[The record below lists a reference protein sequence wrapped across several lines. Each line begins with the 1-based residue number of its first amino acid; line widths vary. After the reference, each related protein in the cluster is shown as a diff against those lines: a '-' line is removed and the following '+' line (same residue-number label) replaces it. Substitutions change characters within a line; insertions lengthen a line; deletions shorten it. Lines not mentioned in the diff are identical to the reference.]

1 VHRSKPISKIKKI
14 PRKKERNKKPEK
26 NEMSA
31 EFTWSAGHQRSS
43 QRLRHVSNIN
53 GIRKRRDEKKERKMA
68 D

>member
-53 GIRKRRDEKKERKMA
+53 GIRKRRDEKK
-68 D
+68 DG

>member
-1 VHRSKPISKIKKI
+1 VYSSKPISKIKKI
-14 PRKKERNKKPEK
+14 PRNKKERNKKPEK

-53 GIRKRRDEKKERKMA
+53 GIRKRRDEKK
-68 D
+68 DG